1 MSRPGSTESE
11 VKLEQVQ
18 YERGFATTKDYPSS
32 CNHPLFGDSGNEME
46 TVDCL
51 VVGGGITGS
60 TLAFYLNRGG
70 VDVLLTETMEDTG
83 GKIISSKNAEGF
95 VWEEGANTFRP
106 NTYLMRALVDLGL
119 REELVLA
126 NPSLPRF
133 IYWDGELH
141 RLPMSPMDLI
151 RDFRLLSYSGILR
164 AGLGAIGLVTR
175 PPPPEADESVK
186 DFMTRHLG
194 QEVFEKLVDPF
205 VSGVYAGDPDK
216 LAMRSVLN
224 DVYALETLGGPG
236 LIGGALCKFVQRARE
251 EKNLCESSLRA
262 TELPKCPSGSLGS
275 FKQGLQTFPRAAA
288 KFLGDSNVRTG
299 WTLLSVTKCNNLDVT
314 ADQLGKCL
322 YNCTFETPS
331 GSHHNVKAR
340 YVALT
345 VPAYHLKDVTGLKE
359 LVPEVERLNDI
370 SYPPV
375 ASVALAYPTEAFRF
389 PLKGFGNL
397 LPRKMNIRTLG
408 MIWSSSIFP
417 GRTPEGYETIVC
429 FIGGATDPSIVGMK
443 TDEIISQVHSDVKHI
458 LLHKDYTPPPKVL
471 GCRLWP
477 AAIPQY
483 NKGHY
488 DIMEA
493 LESGL
498 KRTPGLELSGNYRT
512 GVAIGDC
519 IEYGY
524 KQAEVIKEFLNRGGG
539 GCN

>member
-1 MSRPGSTESE
+1 MSRPGWTES
-11 VKLEQVQ
+11 VMKLGQVQ
-18 YERGFATTKDYPSS
+18 REGGFATTKDYASS
-32 CNHPLFGDSGNEME
+32 CNQPLFGDSGNKVE

-60 TLAFYLNRGG
+60 TLAFYLNRRG
-70 VDVLLTETMEDTG
+70 VNVLLTERMEDTG
-83 GKIISSKNAEGF
+83 GNIISRKNAEGF
-95 VWEEGANTFRP
+95 LWEEGANTIRP
-106 NTYLMRALVDLGL
+106 NPYVMRAVVDLGL

-126 NPSLPRF
+126 DPSLPRF

-141 RLPMSPMDLI
+141 HLPMSPMDLI
-151 RDFRLLSYSGILR
+151 RDFRLLSYSGMLR
-164 AGLGAIGLVTR
+164 AGLGAIGLVAP
-175 PPPPEADESVK
+175 PPPPEVDESVK

-236 LIGGALCKFVQRARE
+236 LVGGAVWKLVQRARE
-251 EKNLCESSLRA
+251 GKNLCGSSLQA
-262 TELPKCPSGSLGS
+262 LELPKYPSGSLGS

-288 KFLGDSNVRTG
+288 NLLGDSNVRTG
-299 WTLLSVTKCNNLDVT
+299 WTLLSVTKSNNVDVT
-314 ADQLGKCL
+314 AGLGRSL
-322 YNCTFETPS
+322 YECVFETPS
-331 GSHHNVKAR
+331 GNHHNIKAR
-340 YVALT
+340 YVVLT
-345 VPAYHLKDVTGLKE
+345 VPAHHLKDVAGLKE
-359 LVPEVERLNDI
+359 LVPEVARLNDI
-370 SYPPV
+370 YYPPL
-375 ASVALAYPTEAFRF
+375 ASVALAYPLEAFRF

-397 LPRKMNIRTLG
+397 VPRKMNIRTLG

-417 GRTPEGYETIVC
+417 GRTPEGYKTIVC

-458 LLHKDYTPPPKVL
+458 LLYKDYTPPPKVL
-471 GCRLWP
+471 SCRLFP
-477 AAIPQY
+477 TAIPQY

-524 KQAEVIKEFLNRGGG
+524 KQAEAVEEFLKKEKS
-539 GCN
+539 CN